1 MPLKRG
7 SIIGY
12 DAERMIFEFTMVKPD
27 ARVVTCHISSVAMDY
42 LDGRRGTGTVPSERE
57 AQFIRLRDSIEKI
70 ASDRFRAENAVQG
83 AIVRIFEKHLP
94 EGRARRVRD

>member
-1 MPLKRG
+1 VPLKRG

-12 DAERMIFEFTMVKPD
+12 DAELMMFEFTMVKPD

-42 LDGRRGTGTVPSERE
+42 LDGRRGTVRSERE

-70 ASDRFRAENAVQG
+70 ASDNFKGENAVQG
-83 AIVRIFEKHLP
+83 TIVRIFEKHLP
-94 EGRARRVRD
+94 KGRARRVRG